1 MRTRKPR
8 IVAEEER
15 LLAGVLKTLAS
26 APRPVSISH
35 YDREL
40 VRLRDALVE
49 EKLPDDRAR
58 LLEQMDRL
66 AAISTARARYT
77 PGQVDPAS
85 PYFAHLAFANE
96 EDQQRDVLLGK
107 QTFIHGNVRIVDW
120 RDAPIS
126 KVFYR
131 YREGDAFVEE
141 IADRRM
147 SGEVL
152 ARRTITIVGGRLLR
166 VAAGRRTYL
175 RSDGA
180 WQEVSSSTASFGG
193 GAGSAIRP
201 DTARPLSLGLCGWRP
216 GSGRELRPDKHLPEI
231 AALLDR
237 EQFDLLTSDGERLL
251 VVAGGAG
258 SGKTTVGL
266 HRIAYLHFSDPER
279 FRARRMQVLVFGT
292 ALARYISW
300 VLPALGVKGVPVRT
314 LAGWAAGQQHKHFPA
329 LVRRTTSF
337 TPASV
342 VRFKTHRIMIPMLAE
357 AARTAPGARPADV
370 FDELFTDHGW
380 IAAGVDRY
388 APGAFSKE
396 AIDEIHTWCTR
407 LQFTRADGP
416 GADDEQPC
424 YDEEDSMIL
433 LRLHQLLR
441 GRLMWS
447 QRRKLSY
454 DHLMV
459 DEAQDFSPLELAVL
473 METVRGKSVTLA
485 GDSAQKLTDNDFSD
499 WSEVLTA
506 VGLDHRLV
514 SPLKVSY
521 RSTRPIMEL
530 ANAVLG
536 PLAPEEPSKTVR
548 DGEPVELLRFGGSG
562 AALTFLGDALGD
574 LQKREPKASVAILT
588 CDQNQAQRAYRGLRR
603 NDLSELSLVLDQRFS
618 FGPGIE
624 ISDVAQTKGLE
635 FDYVVLLGTDGVNY
649 PDTPQARHLLHVGMS
664 RAIHQLWLV
673 TWKRASPLLP
683 DWIEARLAG

>member
-1 MRTRKPR
+1 MRKRTPR

-15 LLAGVLKTLAS
+15 VLAEVRKTLAS
-26 APRPVSISH
+26 APRPTSISH

-58 LLEQMDRL
+58 ILEQMDRL
-66 AAISTARARYT
+66 AAISTARTRYS
-77 PGQVDPAS
+77 PDQVDPAS
-85 PYFAHLAFANE
+85 PYFAHLAYVND
-96 EDQQRDVLLGK
+96 EDRQRDILLGK
-107 QTFIHGNVRIVDW
+107 QTFIHGDVRIVDW
-120 RDAPIS
+120 RNAPIS
-126 KVFYR
+126 KIFYR
-131 YREGDAFVEE
+131 YRERDAFVEE

-147 SGEVL
+147 AGEVL
-152 ARRTITIVGGRLLR
+152 CRRTITIVGGRLLR
-166 VAAGRRTYL
+166 VAAGSRTYL
-175 RSDGA
+175 RTDGA
-180 WQEVSSSTASFGG
+180 WHEVSSSNASFGG

-201 DTARPLSLGLCGWRP
+201 DTARPVSIAREGRRLGSDL
-216 GSGRELRPDKHLPEI
+216 EHRPDKHLPEI

-237 EQFDLLTSDGERLL
+237 EQFDLLTSDGGKLL
-251 VVAGGAG
+251 VVTGGAG

-266 HRIAYLHFSDPER
+266 HRIAFLHFSDPER

-300 VLPALGVKGVPVRT
+300 VLPALGVEGVPVKT
-314 LAGWAAGQQHKHFPA
+314 LSGWAAGQQHKHFPE
-329 LVRRTTSF
+329 LVRRTTSY

-342 VRFKTHRIMIPMLAE
+342 VRFKTHRIMIPMLTE
-357 AARTAPGARPADV
+357 AAGASPGARPADL
-370 FDELFTDHGW
+370 FDELFTDRGW
-380 IAAGVDRY
+380 IASGVNRY
-388 APGAFSKE
+388 APGAFSRE
-396 AIDEIHTWCTR
+396 AIDEIHAWCTR
-407 LQFTRADGP
+407 LQFARADGA
-416 GADDEQPC
+416 GDDDEQPC
-424 YDEEDSMIL
+424 YDEEDAMIL
-433 LRLHQLLR
+433 LRLYQLLR

-447 QRRKLSY
+447 KKRKLSY

-473 METVRGKSVTLA
+473 METVREKSVTLA

-499 WSEVLTA
+499 WSEVLLA
-506 VGLDHRLV
+506 VGLDHQLV

-521 RSTRPIMEL
+521 RSTRPIMEV

-536 PLAPEEPSKTVR
+536 PLAPDEPPKTIR
-548 DGEPVELLRFGGSG
+548 DGEPVELLRFGGAG

-588 CDQNQAQRAYRGLRR
+588 RDQKQAQHAYRWLRR
-603 NDLSELSLVLDQRFS
+603 NDLTELSLVLDQRFS

-624 ISDVAQTKGLE
+624 ISDIAQTKGLE
-635 FDYVVLLGTDGVNY
+635 FDYVVLLGTDATNY
-649 PDTPQARHLLHVGMS
+649 PDTPQARHLLHVGIS
-664 RAIHQLWLV
+664 RAIHQLWLIS
-673 TWKRASPLLP
+673 WKRVSPLLP